1 MRVVVI
7 GAGIAGVCTAYELAA
22 DGHDVVV
29 VEGLPAVAAAASF
42 APGALLGPGCA
53 APWFDTPTGWPALL
67 AWARKSKSP
76 SDTQRAAVRLAR
88 EGRDRWLTLF
98 RTLRL
103 EGEQSPSVLVPL
115 RTERD
120 ATRAQAALALLGS
133 EGVAFERADP
143 ARCRE
148 VEPGLHPD
156 TPMIGGIV
164 LPGDGVANCR
174 QLAHLLKA
182 EAQRLGAS
190 FRFDQPVT
198 ALRAGTPVGVE
209 VGGAWQS
216 ADAIVLCA
224 GAKAGPLLRGL
235 GLKARWQAV
244 HGFSITVPVRHLD
257 AHPHLGPT
265 AGLLD
270 TLHQVS
276 ISRLGQR
283 MRVSGGLRQGEADG
297 RVQDSDLAPLYAAL
311 EDWYPGA
318 AALREVQRWQ
328 GGWTCAPDGLPLVGA
343 SGAPGVW
350 LNIGHGAH
358 GWSWASACARSL
370 AEQIAGL
377 GAAADMMPL
386 SPQRFR

>member
-29 VEGLPAVAAAASF
+29 LEARPAVAAAASF

-53 APWFDTPTGWPALL
+53 STWLDGPSRWPGLP
-67 AWARKSKSP
+67 AWARKRKTSG
-76 SDTQRAAVRLAR
+76 DTQRAMVRLAR
-88 EGRDRWLTLF
+88 EGRDRWLALF

-103 EGEQSPSVLVPL
+103 EGEQSPGVLVPL

-120 ATRAQAALALLGS
+120 AARAQSALALLES

-156 TPMIGGIV
+156 TALIGGIV

-182 EAQRLGAS
+182 EAQRLGVS
-190 FRFDQPVT
+190 FRFDQTVT
-198 ALRAGTPVGVE
+198 ALRADTPASVE
-209 VGGAWQS
+209 VGGTWQS
-216 ADAIVLCA
+216 ADAIVVCA
-224 GAKAGPLLRGL
+224 GAEAAPLLRGL
-235 GLKARWQAV
+235 DLKLHWQV
-244 HGFSITVPVRHLD
+244 THGFSITVPVRHLD
-257 AHPHLGPT
+257 AHAHLGPK

-270 TLHQVS
+270 VLHQIS

-283 MRVSGGLRQGEADG
+283 MRVSGGLRRGEPG
-297 RVQDSDLAPLYAAL
+297 SSVQDADLGPLYAAL

-328 GGWTCAPDGLPLVGA
+328 GSWTCAPDGLPLVGP
-343 SGAPGVW
+343 SGKPGVW
-350 LNIGHGAH
+350 LNIGHGGQ

-370 AEQIAGL
+370 AEQLAGL
-377 GAAADMMPL
+377 SAATDMTPL